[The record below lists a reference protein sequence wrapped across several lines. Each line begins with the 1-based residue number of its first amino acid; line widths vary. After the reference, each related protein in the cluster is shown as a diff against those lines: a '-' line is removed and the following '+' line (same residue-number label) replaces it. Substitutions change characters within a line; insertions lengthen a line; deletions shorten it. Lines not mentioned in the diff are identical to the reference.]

1 MENDEKLKRKYANL
15 LSKLY
20 SINSKLSDVNSSY
33 YDEIKQQ
40 KESFLINKDIV
51 DSDIQREANRAIR
64 QVHIE
69 LINSVIPIVRDKS
82 Y

>member
-40 KESFLINKDIV
+40 KESFLINKDII

>member
-69 LINSVIPIVRDKS
+69 LINSVIPMVRDKS

>member
-40 KESFLINKDIV
+40 KESFLINKDII

-69 LINSVIPIVRDKS
+69 LINSVIPMVRDKS